1 MKQFWKRSLAAV
13 AAALVLGTSGMAVS
27 AQTPVTLESSVISAA
42 WNNSARISPEGEYT
56 QVKQAIYEGLLAHQD
71 TIDVSGLGLPADQEV
86 IQDVYVSVLKDHP
99 ELFWPMAAAGYSYN
113 PADNMVGSLH
123 ANYYYTAEE
132 LPAMQ
137 AEINAVV
144 EQMKANTQGL
154 SDFHKLLVIHDWL
167 AERMTYDYEVA
178 GSTQFTSGRTAY
190 DALVRHQGVCEAYD
204 FGFRLLANALGFE
217 TGYAMTAGHIW
228 SMVKLDGEWYHVDVT
243 HDDPSINGI
252 EVIPGFVSH
261 TYFLVSD
268 AGVQDA
274 NHDNGVFEATH
285 TATSTR
291 YDGDALFFRD
301 WQTYHDGAAVWN
313 GQVYL
318 AVNNTLMTGDFSGS
332 LEGLT
337 SVDTGLLSVSSA
349 AAYPDGTSGL
359 LLTGRETSGEGEGLY
374 RFSQDGLEKLA
385 DLSSPEYFND
395 PCAVVW
401 CSYARENQ
409 DGTIS
414 VPISSSLLPQFLET
428 VVTLPA
434 PEPEPTPD
442 PDPEPEPDPEPCEHP
457 NRTWTLAAAPTRET
471 DGLLQGVCPDCGE
484 TVTQALPYGDLD
496 LDGAVNVTDVMVL
509 AQCIVND
516 TGVLEGLDLNFDG
529 NGEVNVADV
538 MTLAQMVVNGK

>member
-1 MKQFWKRSLAAV
+1 M
-13 AAALVLGTSGMAVS
+13 
-27 AQTPVTLESSVISAA
+27 P
-42 WNNSARISPEGEYT
+42 
-56 QVKQAIYEGLLAHQD
+56 
-71 TIDVSGLGLPADQEV
+71 
-86 IQDVYVSVLKDHP
+86 
-99 ELFWPMAAAGYSYN
+99 
-113 PADNMVGSLH
+113 
-123 ANYYYTAEE
+123 
-132 LPAMQ
+132 
-137 AEINAVV
+137 
-144 EQMKANTQGL
+144 
-154 SDFHKLLVIHDWL
+154 
-167 AERMTYDYEVA
+167 
-178 GSTQFTSGRTAY
+178 
-190 DALVRHQGVCEAYD
+190 
-204 FGFRLLANALGFE
+204 
-217 TGYAMTAGHIW
+217 
-228 SMVKLDGEWYHVDVT
+228 
-243 HDDPSINGI
+243 
-252 EVIPGFVSH
+252 
-261 TYFLVSD
+261 
-268 AGVQDA
+268 GVQDA

-395 PCAVVW
+395 PSAVVW

-442 PDPEPEPDPEPCEHP
+442 PDPER
-457 NRTWTLAAAPTRET
+457 NRTPNPANIPTGP
-471 DGLLQGVCPDCGE
+471 GLWLRLPPGKPTVCSK
-484 TVTQALPYGDLD
+484 ASARI
-496 LDGAVNVTDVMVL
+496 AVKPSPRPCPTGIWIWMVRS
-509 AQCIVND
+509 
-516 TGVLEGLDLNFDG
+516 TSP
-529 NGEVNVADV
+529 
-538 MTLAQMVVNGK
+538 T